1 MPKCCPP
8 SSPTAIPPA
17 VYQGIHFINVEF
29 NSVWQHGCPNTCWN
43 NVRRRMENLKY
54 TNGIHDLTVHDGW
67 LLSQIGFG
75 KKGHARA
82 NMSQLN
88 NVRRSYFRMCGMSGV
103 QSFTRLDIRGEGP
116 LFGRETAFQGVQTY
130 GTAYVLHS
138 QNDWHQVAAFAITT
152 HASCQDWNSKGHM
165 LPSNVK

>member
-75 KKGHARA
+75 KKAMPGPTCHNWTMSEDHIFACVVCQVYRA
-82 NMSQLN
+82 SLGWTSGAKGLCSGGRQRFKVFKLTVQRMSYT
-88 NVRRSYFRMCGMSGV
+88 VRMIDTKLRHL
-103 QSFTRLDIRGEGP
+103 QSPHMPRVRIEIPKG
-116 LFGRETAFQGVQTY
+116 
-130 GTAYVLHS
+130 
-138 QNDWHQVAAFAITT
+138 IC
-152 HASCQDWNSKGHM
+152 CQAM
-165 LPSNVK
+165 